1 MSTETRMNAVLDDLD
16 YDFSEFTMD
25 SFVTWIESRIKRE
38 IRFKSWTMPPGMFGV
53 WMSDAEEPV
62 EHIFY
67 DDTDP
72 LIQQVHI
79 QLHELSHIVCSHP
92 TARLTR
98 IEMQELLLKSVETP
112 TVLSHV
118 LLRAPAK
125 DSSIMEEEAEMLA
138 SLIQHQVINNKRLK
152 QLAITASS
160 DDDLSNHF
168 KSLELV

>member
-1 MSTETRMNAVLDDLD
+1 MNTESRMKAVLDDLD
-16 YDFSEFTMD
+16 FDFSEFTMD
-25 SFVTWIESRIKRE
+25 SFVAWIESRINRE
-38 IRFKSWTMPPGMFGV
+38 IRFKSWPMPPGMFGV

-67 DDTDP
+67 DDAGP
-72 LIQQVHI
+72 MIQQVHT
-79 QLHELSHIVCSHP
+79 QLHELSHIVCAHP

-98 IEMQELLLKSVETP
+98 SEMQELLLRSAEDP

-125 DSSIMEEEAEMLA
+125 DGMEEEAEILA
-138 SLIQHQVINNKRLK
+138 SLIQHQVINNKRIK

-160 DDDLSNHF
+160 NDDLSGHF
-168 KSLELV
+168 KSLGLV